1 MGYVAD
7 WNEPEA
13 DLRCSEHGG
22 LLLWRKVR
30 ACAAQ
35 SAGGRSM
42 NSRKDS
48 DIQLAQNE
56 LEYWKAKE
64 LSISAAIKRLE
75 DDRKIAENSIRTWTR
90 RIEKLVGQ

>member
-1 MGYVAD
+1 
-7 WNEPEA
+7 
-13 DLRCSEHGG
+13 
-22 LLLWRKVR
+22 
-30 ACAAQ
+30 
-35 SAGGRSM
+35 M

-90 RIEKLVGQ
+90 RLEKLVGQ

>member
-1 MGYVAD
+1 
-7 WNEPEA
+7 
-13 DLRCSEHGG
+13 
-22 LLLWRKVR
+22 
-30 ACAAQ
+30 
-35 SAGGRSM
+35 M